1 MKREIDDNAAACEQ
15 IDHDQRLV
23 TLPVYVHYFKNHSGK
38 DTYSVASYDMSEYN
52 PSFVKIG
59 KTELVYLIPEAFD
72 PIAQEVAALKRK
84 KMDVINEFT
93 NRIKEL
99 DEQIGK
105 LTAIEYKPA
114 EF

>member
-23 TLPVYVHYFKNHSGK
+23 TLPVYVHHYRKYDGSSA
-38 DTYSVASYDMSEYN
+38 YSIS
-52 PSFVKIG
+52 SFDQSKYSPDYVMVG

-72 PIAQEVAALKRK
+72 PIAQEVASLKRK